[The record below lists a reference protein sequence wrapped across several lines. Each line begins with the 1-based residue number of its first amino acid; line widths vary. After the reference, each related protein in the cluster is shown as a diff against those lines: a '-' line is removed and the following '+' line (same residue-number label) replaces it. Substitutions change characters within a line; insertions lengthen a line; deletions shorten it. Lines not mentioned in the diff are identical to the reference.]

1 MSHGKRPGG
10 LTAMAVIN
18 FVFGGLGALGLFFFI
33 ILFAIIGGV
42 VEGEVQE
49 EMKKGLDE
57 AGITAGFLVFLL
69 VVQAT
74 VVGLLITSGVGYLKQ
89 KKALGR
95 YIGTTYALVSI
106 GSNLLSGLLMP
117 VDSGGGFNLG
127 TIIGLIYPVLTLILL
142 NTTFKE
148 DLVN

>member
-18 FVFGGLGALGLFFFI
+18 FVFGGLGVLGLFFFI

-49 EMKKGLDE
+49 EMKKGLEE
-57 AGITAGFLVFLL
+57 AGITAGFLVFML
-69 VVQAT
+69 VIQAT
-74 VVGLLITSGVGYLKQ
+74 VVGLQIASGIGYLKQ
-89 KKALGR
+89 KRGLGR
-95 YIGTTYALVSI
+95 YVGTTYAVVSI
-106 GSNLLSGLLMP
+106 ASHLLSGLMMP
-117 VDSGGGFNLG
+117 AESGGGFTLG